1 MVVGVCLLAA
11 GLLCLGG
18 GLLAFQAGVDDW
30 ARGYA
35 AAGLA
40 LVALGMVLTRRQ
52 P

>member
-1 MVVGVCLLAA
+1 VVVGVCLVSA

-18 GLLAFQAGVDDW
+18 ALLAYQAGVDDW

-35 AAGLA
+35 AAGVV
-40 LVALGMVLTRRQ
+40 LVGVGAWLTRRQ